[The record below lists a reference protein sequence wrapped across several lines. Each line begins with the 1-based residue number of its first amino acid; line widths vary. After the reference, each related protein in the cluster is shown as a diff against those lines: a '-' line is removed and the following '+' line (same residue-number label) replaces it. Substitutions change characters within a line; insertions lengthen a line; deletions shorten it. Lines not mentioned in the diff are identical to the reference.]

1 MIRLNMI
8 VEGQTE
14 EAFVNRLL
22 KPLLAFRDVFV
33 AVRCVETGR
42 RGHKIFRGGLLNY
55 EKAKKDIALWMKED
69 QGADARF
76 TTMFDLYRLPDNF
89 PCTEKARAQ
98 SNINDK
104 VQILEN
110 GFAASINENRFFPYI
125 QLHEFEAL
133 LFSDIEKMSFYYPD
147 QKAEIKRLVEQSKQF
162 ENPEYINEGPTTAPS
177 KRIISEFPSYEGDKA
192 SAGPEVATQIGLPT
206 IRVKCPHF
214 NFWLTKLEGL
224 KS

>member
-22 KPLLAFRDVFV
+22 KPLLAYRDVFV

-55 EKAKKDIALWMKED
+55 EKAKKDITLWMKED

-89 PCTEKARAQ
+89 PNTEKARVQ

-104 VQILEN
+104 VQTLEK
-110 GFAASINENRFFPYI
+110 GFAESVNDHRFFSYI

-147 QKAEIKRLVEQSKQF
+147 QKSEIKRLVEQSKQF
-162 ENPEYINEGPTTAPS
+162 ENPEHINDGPSTAPS
-177 KRIISEFPSYEGDKA
+177 KRIICELHSYEGDKA
-192 SAGPEVATQIGLPT
+192 SAGPEVATQIGLTT
-206 IRVKCPHF
+206 IRAKCPHF
-214 NFWLTKLEGL
+214 NSWLAHLEEL
-224 KS
+224 NN